1 MKKLGMLITI
11 FSIFVLA
18 SSGLASTADILQPAA
33 TITHNEDLVV
43 NGMGTFNSLRVGREE
58 EGGVTFFNGTI
69 VNSTTTEGEDNPI
82 TFGDNVRID
91 GSLFRTEIGGDNALR
106 VADTILPAATN
117 LNDLGSSDLRFKDA
131 YLSGNINIAGDIN
144 QSLGSKGAIKA
155 MVRTNSDYEGRG
167 SGCVYY
173 WTFDNSEVTCTY
185 SDDSFGTWSDITFEF
200 SIKKRFWLSSE
211 FGGYGSNITSPP
223 TTDRISLGK
232 GTDILIVF

>member
-91 GSLFRTEIGGDNALR
+91 GSLFRTEIGGDNASR

-144 QSLGSKGAIKA
+144 QS
-155 MVRTNSDYEGRG
+155 
-167 SGCVYY
+167 SGC
-173 WTFDNSEVTCTY
+173 
-185 SDDSFGTWSDITFEF
+185 I
-200 SIKKRFWLSSE
+200 
-211 FGGYGSNITSPP
+211 
-223 TTDRISLGK
+223 
-232 GTDILIVF
+232 